1 VRASYSAVKSLLG
14 RPIYLALT
22 DAGFVL
28 VLDADNKRVIML
40 DPDLYHV
47 RNVVTSERGGCVLTD
62 PCRICWDD
70 VNSRLYVAESSGEVL
85 VFELV
90 PC

>member
-1 VRASYSAVKSLLG
+1 MASYNGVKTLLNK
-14 RPIYLALT
+14 PIYLALT

-28 VLDADNKRVIML
+28 VLDADNKRVVML

-47 RNVVTSERGGCVLTD
+47 RNVVVPERGGHALNE

-70 VNSRLYVAESSGEVL
+70 VNSRLFVAECSGEVL
-85 VFELV
+85 VFELA
-90 PC
+90 P